1 MKKIALIG
9 FAIVL
14 FTCCDQK
21 ESRYTQQSPEIET
34 FKEVLDAYE
43 KQDWQRLAGHYA
55 DTAKIM
61 NNVTEEEG
69 LSISQMIQVNKDD
82 ASIFESW
89 DFVDEQSTFEM
100 IKTDDGETWVNFWG
114 LWEGTLKANNTKYVI
129 PAHIT
134 AQFIDGRIVKEFG
147 YWDISKIVTDMQ
159 ALEKI
164 ENSTD
169 KEIEG

>member
-1 MKKIALIG
+1 MKKIAFIG

-14 FTCCDQK
+14 FTSCNQQ
-21 ESRYTQQSPEIET
+21 ETRYTQQSTEIET
-34 FKEVLDAYE
+34 FKDVLDAYE
-43 KQDWQRLAGHYA
+43 AQDWQRLASHYA

-69 LSISQMIQVNKDD
+69 LSIAQMIQVHKDD

-114 LWEGTLKANNTKYVI
+114 IWEGTLTSNNTRYVI

-134 AQFIDGRIVKEFG
+134 AQFIDGKIVKEFG
-147 YWDISKIVTDMQ
+147 YWDISKIITDMQ
-159 ALEKI
+159 ALEEI
-164 ENSTD
+164 EDSTD

>member
-14 FTCCDQK
+14 FTSCNQQ
-21 ESRYTQQSPEIET
+21 ETRYTQQSPEIET
-34 FKEVLDAYE
+34 YKEVLDAYE
-43 KQDWQRLAGHYA
+43 KQDWKRLAGHYA

-61 NNVTEEEG
+61 NNVTQEEG
-69 LSISQMIQVNKDD
+69 LSIAQMIQVHKDD
-82 ASIFESW
+82 ASIFEGW
-89 DFVDEQSTFEM
+89 NFVDEQSTFEM
-100 IKTDDGETWVNFWG
+100 IKTNDGETWVNFWG
-114 LWEGTLKANNTKYVI
+114 IWEGTLKANNTRYVI
-129 PAHIT
+129 PTHIT

-147 YWDISKIVTDMQ
+147 YWDISKLVTDMQ
-159 ALEKI
+159 ALKEN